1 MLEQLGSLSAEST
14 NNSEVLQLIV
24 EDGVE
29 TFAKFSRSF
38 AATFFF
44 FACVFQSLSCS
55 NWKVSLSF
63 LPINGRWSICVQE
76 AVSERRWPEWDR
88 LD

>member
-38 AATFFF
+38 AATFLF
-44 FACVFQSLSCS
+44 FACVFESLSCS